1 MSNFFEAFIKIERK
15 NECLFL
21 DNMAFASISFMICT
35 FFLQNFQKSNN
46 FSRPCT
52 IEQYSGDISWT
63 WGFDKD
69 SKRRAEIA
77 YEFLPPKMMVV
88 NKEYL
93 IFDTI
98 GLIASVGGTLG
109 MSIGFSFSGSI
120 TALIK
125 FIENKF
131 VKSL

>member
-1 MSNFFEAFIKIERK
+1 MPS
-15 NECLFL
+15 LFAL
-21 DNMAFASISFMICT
+21 V
-35 FFLQNFQKSNN
+35 FLQNFQKSNN

-52 IEQYSGDISWT
+52 IEQYNRDIPST

-109 MSIGFSFSGSI
+109 MFIGFSFSGSI

-131 VKSL
+131 LKS

>member
-1 MSNFFEAFIKIERK
+1 MPS
-15 NECLFL
+15 LFAL
-21 DNMAFASISFMICT
+21 V
-35 FFLQNFQKSNN
+35 FLQNFQKSNN

-52 IEQYSGDISWT
+52 IEQYNGDILSWT

-69 SKRRAEIA
+69 SKRRAEIT
-77 YEFLPPKMMVV
+77 YEFLPPKMIVV

-109 MSIGFSFSGSI
+109 MSNGFSFSGSI